1 MDKCNIYKLIK
12 KPSPDLIE
20 ALSYDKCPI
29 SNPSYNFIHSM
40 IRTNKGINYGY
51 KEFMKIIAIQK
62 SEILSDY
69 DYMKALHLIYDLK
82 DFWIRDIK
90 TWVKKSRSRDKQ
102 FREIINHLFVKY
114 EVPEFMY
121 NVWKSNN
128 LKFIDW
134 FINMANGKNIRTCK
148 GLPFELTK
156 RVAHLFKS
164 APDDF
169 LPLEAIRYAQIIDLG
184 GDMRTVKGILSSK
197 LSSNFKEKHFW
208 DSVIKFF
215 INNPML
221 DTAQYNPIVDYIE
234 YVKFQKS
241 TLVNR
246 VWTSEKPNFSMKD
259 RNVDALLI
267 LVEKWHKQTQKVDKK
282 GVPSYWNPVNIENFI
297 HITGKDDNKNTYKIT
312 QILRSCDLKNEGRV
326 LKHCVG
332 SYSSSCASGRCS
344 IWSLTKSSNTSF
356 DTKLVTI
363 EVSRDKTIPQIRGKL
378 NRLPNNEEIKIINM
392 WSDKENLKISKW
404 IK

>member
-1 MDKCNIYKLIK
+1 MGKSNIYKLIK
-12 KPSPDLIE
+12 NPSPDLIE
-20 ALSYDKCPI
+20 ALSDDKCPI
-29 SNPSYNFIHSM
+29 SNPSYEFIHSK
-40 IRTNKGINYGY
+40 IRTKGIDYCY
-51 KEFMKIIAIQK
+51 KNFIKIIAAQK
-62 SEILSDY
+62 SEILSDV
-69 DYMKALHLIYDLK
+69 DYMKAIHLMYTLK
-82 DFWIRDIK
+82 DWWIRDIN

-128 LKFIDW
+128 LTQIDW

-148 GLPFELTK
+148 SLPFELTK

-169 LPLEAIRYAQIIDLG
+169 LPLESIRYAQIIDLG
-184 GDMRTVKGILSSK
+184 GDMRTVKGIMSSK
-197 LSSNFKEKHFW
+197 LSENFKEKHFW

-221 DTAQYNPIVDYIE
+221 DTAQYNPIVDYIQ
-234 YVKFQKS
+234 YVKFQRT
-241 TLVNR
+241 TLVNGI
-246 VWTSEKPNFSMKD
+246 WSSEKPNFSMKD

-282 GVPSYWNPVNIENFI
+282 GVHSTWAPVPINNFDYS
-297 HITGKDDNKNTYKIT
+297 TGKDENNTIYTIT
-312 QILRSCDLKNEGRV
+312 QILKTCDLKTEGRV

-332 SYSSSCASGRCS
+332 SYSSSCVSGRCS
-344 IWSLTKSSNTSF
+344 IWSLSKSSNINSLS
-356 DTKLVTI
+356 KMVTI
-363 EVSRDKTIPQIRGKL
+363 ELSKDKTISQIRGKL
-378 NRLPNNEEIKIINM
+378 NRLPNNEEFKIINM
-392 WSDKENLKISKW
+392 WADKEYLKISKW